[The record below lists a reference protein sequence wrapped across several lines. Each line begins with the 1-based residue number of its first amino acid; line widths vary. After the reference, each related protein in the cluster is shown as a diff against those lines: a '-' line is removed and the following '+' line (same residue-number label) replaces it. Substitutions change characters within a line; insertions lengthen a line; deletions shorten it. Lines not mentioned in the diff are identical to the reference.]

1 MKASTKILV
10 SLTTG
15 LMAACAVWVW
25 SLFEPRVA
33 QWIGFSFFIMAGT
46 MAALLFADEPQRG
59 AR

>member
-1 MKASTKILV
+1 MNAWTKILI
-10 SLTTG
+10 SLTAG
-15 LMAACAVWVW
+15 LLAALAAWLW